1 MKNIILYKNYTK
13 ENNCFYSYKVPE
25 MVQAE
30 KETCKIPEGWEL
42 EPCEMGDIFRAPDGI
57 ERLFDE
63 VFFVDDCGRPGL
75 AYEKEDG
82 EVAEY
87 LLEKL

>member
-1 MKNIILYKNYTK
+1 MENIVLYKNVMGNSVY
-13 ENNCFYSYKVPE
+13 YSYKYPE
-25 MVQAE
+25 IEGATE
-30 KETCKIPEGWEL
+30 EAYRIPEGWEIQGN
-42 EPCEMGDIFRAPDGI
+42 EMGDIFIAPDGI

-63 VFFVDDCGRPGL
+63 VFFVDDDGRPGL
-75 AYEKEDG
+75 AYDKEDG